1 MFMTKADE
9 AVQTDSQ
16 KVMSTMKAMESQ
28 EFEQVDQLWVPA
40 FRVEAA
46 NDSCG
51 EVQGLEVGENAR
63 IVEVRQSAT
72 IEFFTLPASEGT
84 PVTTP
89 DYPADAS
96 ISVITDSFVF
106 AAVNTSLEESLELPL
121 YVTDVDKLKHW
132 KKL

>member
-1 MFMTKADE
+1 MPT
-9 AVQTDSQ
+9 
-16 KVMSTMKAMESQ
+16 
-28 EFEQVDQLWVPA
+28 

-46 NDSCG
+46 NDSCA

-96 ISVITDSFVF
+96 ISVITESFVF